1 MKIGV
6 LGGTFDPIH
15 LGHMSI
21 ADNAVKDLAL
31 DKVIFI
37 PAGLSAHKSKQ
48 FSSDYDRLRMVELAI
63 EDKKN
68 YFIEDYE
75 IKKKT
80 KSYSY
85 ETMKF
90 LLKKYPEQTLYFLI
104 GEDSL
109 LSIETWYRW
118 KDFLSMTNLA
128 VYRRP
133 GSDDSQADIKAKK
146 MESLG
151 YKVKLFQGDSLDIS
165 STKIRQ
171 KVYLNED
178 ISSYVSEKVNKYI
191 SENKLYRPIIKED
204 LYEK

>member
-31 DKVIFI
+31 DRVIFI
-37 PAGLSAHKSKQ
+37 PAGPSAHKSKQ
-48 FSSDYDRLRMVELAI
+48 FSSDYDRLKMVELAI

-75 IKKKT
+75 INKKT

-85 ETMKF
+85 ETMKY
-90 LLKKYPEQTLYFLI
+90 LLDKYPKDEIYFLI

-109 LSIETWYRW
+109 LAIETWYRW

-133 GSDDSQADIKAKK
+133 DSDDRQADMQVKK
-146 MESLG
+146 MLSLG
-151 YKVKLFQGDSLDIS
+151 YKVKLFEGDSLDIS

-171 KVYLNED
+171 QVSLNED

-191 SENKLYRPIIKED
+191 RENKLYRSINKED